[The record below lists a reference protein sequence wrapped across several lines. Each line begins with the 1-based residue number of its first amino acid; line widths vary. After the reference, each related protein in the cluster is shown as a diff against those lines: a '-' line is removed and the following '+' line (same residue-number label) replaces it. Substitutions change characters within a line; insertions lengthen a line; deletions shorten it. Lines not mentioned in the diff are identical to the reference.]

1 MIICLKTATKQDHPI
16 RVQLHLTERLPH
28 QIISDCSLVCEY
40 VVTRYPDYYVLTL
53 HVVGELP
60 IQCQRCLEAFV
71 QPYENHTELAI
82 CVNDSIAEK
91 LMESYECIV
100 SPQLEVNLVE
110 IVTDELHLYAPE
122 KHEELIDCTD
132 KILN

>member
-1 MIICLKTATKQDHPI
+1 MIICLKTATKQDYPI
-16 RVQLHLTERLPH
+16 RVQLNLTERLPH

-40 VVTRYPDYYVLTL
+40 VVSRYPDYYVLTL
-53 HVVGELP
+53 DVTGELP
-60 IQCQRCLEAFV
+60 MQCQRCLGEFA
-71 QPYENHTELAI
+71 QPYKNHTTLAI
-82 CVNDSIAEK
+82 CTNESTAEK

-100 SPQLEVNLVE
+100 SPQLEVNLNE